1 MTNRVTFLFS
11 FLIAI
16 QAAVSDVKSRKVTN
30 NFLLAALVSGVVLR
44 ALIICYSILNM
55 TYQIDNNFQ
64 KQNILCFD
72 EIMDCLL
79 GLIIPFFSLLIPYF
93 LGVFGAADIK
103 LLMIL
108 GLIVGR
114 QRIKVLMAVSIFFG
128 GIIGIFA
135 IIKKLINGSIN
146 RRIEI
151 PFAVAILIAD
161 VVVFLC

>member
-114 QRIKVLMAVSIFFG
+114 QRIKVLMAVSIFLG

>member
-1 MTNRVTFLFS
+1 MTNQVTFLLS
-11 FLIAI
+11 FIIAI
-16 QAAVSDVKSRKVTN
+16 QAAISDMKSRKVSN
-30 NFLLAALVSGVVLR
+30 RFLLAALVSGVVLR

-108 GLIVGR
+108 GLILGR
-114 QRIKVLMAVSIFFG
+114 QKIIAIIIVSIFLG
-128 GIIGIFA
+128 GIIGVFEV
-135 IIKKLINGSIN
+135 IKKLFRKSAI
-146 RRIEI
+146 RKIEI

-161 VVVFLC
+161 VAVLLC